1 MFSYMENLPPSEA
14 EQIKKTIQDL
24 FRQTCI
30 LQVKYDPV
38 TLAQRD
44 NKRYQVCVKHR
55 EFLSD
60 YFAVLGCELVH
71 DPQEHI
77 FRLTGEGVVTEKL
90 NMLTTKILLLLK
102 IIYRDKIM
110 GAGLMPTITSLKE
123 IRKYGVETNLITQKL
138 TTLEMNDSLSLLKR
152 HQIIELPSAI
162 SNLEDDS
169 PIYIY
174 STIHI
179 LCPTA
184 DINAIVK
191 EYAKD
196 IDAVQLEYQEE
207 KGDAQN
213 EEVIY

>member
-44 NKRYQVCVKHR
+44 NRRYQVCVKHR

-90 NMLTTKILLLLK
+90 NLLTTKILLLLK